1 MGKEDL
7 DARKADGR
15 TKSDVTSGSSI
26 PADDDDDDEYHLRQ
40 NIFFLSTTK

>member
-26 PADDDDDDEYHLRQ
+26 PADDDDDDD
-40 NIFFLSTTK
+40 NIKYNKK